1 MTQGAGAR
9 PPVLVTGASGF
20 VGSHL
25 VRLLAAD
32 GFPVTGIYRTAPGLA
47 ADLVGASPA
56 RLVQSDVA
64 ALADLPDG
72 CTAVIHAAAS
82 SAWTGITHDAV
93 VRDNVIATRHLLGL
107 AERAGCQAFIFLS
120 SMSVYGQIDAA
131 VVDERT
137 RIVDPDVYGASKLL
151 GERLLEERQARLP
164 GLALRLPGVVGRGAR
179 RNWLASTAERLRR
192 GEPATLFNPDAPF
205 NNALHVA
212 DLARLVARALE
223 RGWRGFDTL
232 VLGARGQLAV
242 RAVVERLAAGM
253 GVTPRLAVQPAEK
266 PAFRLS
272 SARAMRDWGYDPMEI
287 GALVDR
293 FAREV

>member
-1 MTQGAGAR
+1 
-9 PPVLVTGASGF
+9 VLVTGASGF

-25 VRLLAAD
+25 VRRLAAD
-32 GFPVTGIYRTAPGLA
+32 GFLVTGLYRTAPGLA
-47 ADLVGASPA
+47 ADLVGAASV

-64 ALADLPDG
+64 ALSALPDG
-72 CTAVIHAAAS
+72 CAAVIHAAAS

-93 VRDNVIATRHLLGL
+93 VRDNVIATRHLLDL
-107 AERAGCQAFIFLS
+107 AERARCRAFVFLS
-120 SMSVYGQIDAA
+120 SMSVYGDIDSA

-137 RIVDPDVYGASKLL
+137 GIVDPDVYGASKRL
-151 GERLLEERQARLP
+151 GECLLEERQARLP
-164 GLALRLPGVVGRGAR
+164 GLALRLPGVVGKSAR

-212 DLARLVARALE
+212 DLARLLAGALA
-223 RGWRGFDTL
+223 RGWQGFDTL
-232 VLGARGQLAV
+232 VLGARGHLPV

-253 GVTPRLAVQPAEK
+253 GVAPVLRVQPASK
-266 PAFRLS
+266 PAFLLS